1 MVCRG
6 ERWYNKH
13 GVIYM
18 CGRYVLF
25 SDPEL
30 AEIREII
37 EEVQRK
43 NPEIKTG
50 EIFPTNSAPV
60 LLQENGKLMPE
71 AVKWGF
77 PKFNKKGVI
86 VNARGETAP
95 EKPMFRRSLETKR
108 CIIPS
113 CGFYEWS
120 HDGGPKTKYQFN
132 LPGEGA
138 LYMAGLYNDFAGEC
152 RFVILTANANESL
165 RGIHDRMPVVLTRQE
180 MDQWINSYQGALDI
194 LQSSRPAL
202 VKQLA

>member
-1 MVCRG
+1 MVCG
-6 ERWYNKH
+6 SERWYNKR

-25 SDPEL
+25 SDPEM

-37 EEVQRK
+37 EEVQRQ

-77 PKFNKKGVI
+77 PDFRGKGVI
-86 VNARGETAP
+86 INARAETAP
-95 EKPMFRRSLETKR
+95 EKPMFRRSLEEKR

-120 HDGGPKTKYQFN
+120 HSGPKTKYQFN
-132 LPGEGA
+132 LPDSSA
-138 LYMAGLYNDFAGEC
+138 LYMAGLYNNFGDES
-152 RFVILTANANESL
+152 RFVILTTASNESI
-165 RGIHDRMPVVLTRQE
+165 RKIHLRMPVVLTHPE
-180 MDQWINSYQGALDI
+180 MDRWINSYQGALEI
-194 LQSSRPAL
+194 LQTRRPEL

>member
-1 MVCRG
+1 
-6 ERWYNKH
+6 
-13 GVIYM
+13 VIYM

-25 SDPEL
+25 SDPEM

-37 EEVQRK
+37 EEVQRQ

-77 PKFNKKGVI
+77 PDFRGKGVI
-86 VNARGETAP
+86 INARAETAP
-95 EKPMFRRSLETKR
+95 EKPMFRRSLEEKR

-120 HDGGPKTKYQFN
+120 HSGPKTKYQFN
-132 LPGEGA
+132 LPGEGV
-138 LYMAGLYNDFAGEC
+138 LYMAALYNDFAGER
-152 RFVILTANANESL
+152 RFTILTTAANKSIAD
-165 RGIHDRMPVVLTRQE
+165 IHNRMPVVLARQE
-180 MDQWINSYQGALDI
+180 MDQWIDSYQGALDI

>member
-1 MVCRG
+1 
-6 ERWYNKH
+6 
-13 GVIYM
+13 M

-25 SDPEL
+25 SDPEM

-37 EEVQRK
+37 EEVQRQ

-77 PKFNKKGVI
+77 PDFRGKGVI
-86 VNARGETAP
+86 INARAETAP
-95 EKPMFRRSLETKR
+95 EKPMFRRSLEEKR

-120 HDGGPKTKYQFN
+120 HSGPKTKYQFN
-132 LPGEGA
+132 LPGEGV
-138 LYMAGLYNDFAGEC
+138 LYMAALYNDFAGER
-152 RFVILTANANESL
+152 RFTILTTAANKSIAD
-165 RGIHDRMPVVLTRQE
+165 IHNRMPVVLARQE
-180 MDQWINSYQGALDI
+180 MDQWIDSYQGALDI

>member
-1 MVCRG
+1 MVCG
-6 ERWYNKH
+6 SERWYNKR

-25 SDPEL
+25 SDPEM

-37 EEVQRK
+37 EEVQRQ

-60 LLQENGKLMPE
+60 LLQENGKLIPH
-71 AVKWGF
+71 AIKWGF
-77 PKFNKKGVI
+77 PDFRSKGVI
-86 VNARGETAP
+86 INARAETAP
-95 EKPMFRRSLETKR
+95 EKPMFRRSLAGKR

-120 HDGGPKTKYQFN
+120 HDRGPKTKYQFN
-132 LPGEGA
+132 LPNGGA
-138 LYMAGLYNDFAGEC
+138 LYMAGLYNDFGGER
-152 RFVILTANANESL
+152 RFVILTTASNESIRKVHL
-165 RGIHDRMPVVLTRQE
+165 RMPVVLTRQE
-180 MDQWINSYQGALDI
+180 MDQWIDSYQGALDI
-194 LQSSRPAL
+194 LQSSRPEL

>member
-1 MVCRG
+1 
-6 ERWYNKH
+6 
-13 GVIYM
+13 M

-25 SDPEL
+25 SDPEM

-37 EEVQRK
+37 EEVQK
-43 NPEIKTG
+43 NNPEIKTG
-50 EIFPTNSAPV
+50 EIFPTNKAPV
-60 LLQENGKLMPE
+60 LMLNGDKLIPE

-77 PKFNKKGVI
+77 PDFRGKGVI
-86 VNARGETAP
+86 INARAETAP
-95 EKPMFRRSLETKR
+95 EKPMFRRSLEEKR

-120 HDGGPKTKYQFN
+120 HSGPKTKYQFN
-132 LPGEGA
+132 LPGDGV
-138 LYMAGLYNDFAGEC
+138 LYMAALYNDFAGER
-152 RFVILTANANESL
+152 RFIILTTASNESIKKVHL
-165 RGIHDRMPVVLTRQE
+165 RMPVVLARQE

>member
-1 MVCRG
+1 
-6 ERWYNKH
+6 
-13 GVIYM
+13 M

-25 SDPEL
+25 SDPEM

-43 NPEIKTG
+43 HEDIKTG
-50 EIFPTNSAPV
+50 EIFPTNKAPV
-60 LLQENGKLMPE
+60 LLQENGKLIPE

-86 VNARGETAP
+86 VNARGETVP
-95 EKPMFRRSLETKR
+95 EKPMFRKILETKR

-132 LPGEGA
+132 LSGVGP
-138 LYMAGLYNDFAGEC
+138 LYMAGLYNDFDGER
-152 RFVILTANANESL
+152 RFIILTTASNESIRKVHL
-165 RGIHDRMPVVLTRQE
+165 RMPVVLARQE
-180 MDQWINSYQGALDI
+180 MDQWLDSYQGALDI

-202 VKQLA
+202 VRQLA

>member
-1 MVCRG
+1 M
-6 ERWYNKH
+6 
-13 GVIYM
+13 IYM

-25 SDPEL
+25 SDPEM

-37 EEVQRK
+37 EEVQRQ

-77 PKFNKKGVI
+77 PDFRGKGVI
-86 VNARGETAP
+86 INARAETAP
-95 EKPMFRRSLETKR
+95 EKPMFRRSLEEKR

-120 HDGGPKTKYQFN
+120 HSGPKTKYQFN
-132 LPGEGA
+132 LPGEGV
-138 LYMAGLYNDFAGEC
+138 LYMAALYNDFAGER
-152 RFVILTANANESL
+152 RFTILTTAANKSIAD
-165 RGIHDRMPVVLTRQE
+165 IHNRMPVVLARQE
-180 MDQWINSYQGALDI
+180 MDQWIDSYQGALDI

>member
-6 ERWYNKH
+6 KRWYNKH

-25 SDPEL
+25 SDPEM

-37 EEVQRK
+37 EEVQK
-43 NPEIKTG
+43 NNPEIKTG
-50 EIFPTNSAPV
+50 EIFPTNKAPV
-60 LLQENGKLMPE
+60 LMLNGDKLIPE

-77 PKFNKKGVI
+77 PDFRGKGVI
-86 VNARGETAP
+86 INARAETAP
-95 EKPMFRRSLETKR
+95 EKAMFKKSLEAKR

-120 HDGGPKTKYQFN
+120 HSGQKTKYRFN
-132 LPGEGA
+132 LPEGGA
-138 LYMAGLYNDFAGEC
+138 LYMAGLYNDFNGER
-152 RFVILTANANESL
+152 RFTILTTAANQSIAD
-165 RGIHDRMPVVLTRQE
+165 IHDRMPVVLARQE
-180 MDQWINSYQGALDI
+180 MDQWIGSYQGALYI
-194 LQSSRPAL
+194 LQSDRPEL

>member
-1 MVCRG
+1 
-6 ERWYNKH
+6 
-13 GVIYM
+13 M

-25 SDPEL
+25 SDPEM

-43 NPEIKTG
+43 HEDIKTG
-50 EIFPTNSAPV
+50 EIFPTNKAPV
-60 LLQENGKLMPE
+60 LILNGDKLIPV

-77 PKFNKKGVI
+77 PNFHNKGVVI
-86 VNARGETAP
+86 NARAETAP
-95 EKPMFRRSLETKR
+95 EKPMFRRSLEAKR

-120 HDGGPKTKYQFN
+120 HSGPKSKYQFN
-132 LPGEGA
+132 LPGSGV
-138 LYMAGLYNDFAGEC
+138 LYMAGLYNEYNGER
-152 RFVILTANANESL
+152 RFIILTTASNESIKKVHL
-165 RGIHDRMPVVLTRQE
+165 RMPVVLARQE

>member
-1 MVCRG
+1 MVCG
-6 ERWYNKH
+6 SERWYNKR

-25 SDPEL
+25 SDPEM

-37 EEVQRK
+37 EEVQRQ

-71 AVKWGF
+71 AIKWGF
-77 PKFNKKGVI
+77 PDFRGKGVI
-86 VNARGETAP
+86 INARAETAP
-95 EKPMFRRSLETKR
+95 EKPMFRRSLEAKR

-113 CGFYEWS
+113 TGFYEWS
-120 HDGGPKTKYQFN
+120 HSGPKTKYQFN
-132 LPGEGA
+132 LPGSGV
-138 LYMAGLYNDFAGEC
+138 LYMAGLYNEYNGER
-152 RFVILTANANESL
+152 RFTILTTAANQSIAD
-165 RGIHDRMPVVLTRQE
+165 IHNRMPVVLARQE
-180 MDQWINSYQGALDI
+180 MHQWIDSYQGALDI
-194 LQSSRPAL
+194 LQSSRPEL